1 MEKCKDSE
9 NGWIGGW
16 CWFKNYKDGDMI
28 DGYMDSE
35 KQRRQEWMGIWI
47 TPAGEVQKLPF
58 VRLKYGWKR
67 IKTVKLGG

>member
-1 MEKCKDSE
+1 MEKSKDSE

-16 CWFKNYKDGDMI
+16 CWFKNYKDGDMK

-47 TPAGEVQKLPF
+47 TPTGEVQK
-58 VRLKYGWKR
+58 
-67 IKTVKLGG
+67 